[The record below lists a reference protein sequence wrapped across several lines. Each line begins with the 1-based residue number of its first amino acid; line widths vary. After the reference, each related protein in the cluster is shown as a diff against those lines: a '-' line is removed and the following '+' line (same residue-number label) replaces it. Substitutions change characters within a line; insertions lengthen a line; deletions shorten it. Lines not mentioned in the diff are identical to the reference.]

1 MSEQQNGHSLERP
14 EEKHKLA
21 SINGRSHQATTQ
33 DTDVAL
39 GFLKGH
45 TVGWQANG
53 WFVQIV
59 AIEPKRDKEH
69 SPGIQ
74 ATSVLPDEIDT
85 LKTWLEA
92 QHTKEW
98 NIYFAVNPLASRLNS
113 KANKY
118 NIAALAY
125 LHVDNDPQDGVPL
138 HEERARLLTDAKLF
152 LVKPTELVDSGNGL
166 GLFWRLDKPIPVDGN
181 VSELESTNERL
192 KDHFKA
198 DHCHNIDRIMR
209 LPGTINWPDYRKT
222 AKGRVPVAAQLLDRN
237 DEAYTLKSFDF
248 LPAVAVK
255 TKASTVVGSA
265 ETSGVVR
272 FDQMLAGDDAL
283 RKRWEGDTTGLKD
296 TSRSGLDMSLVSLAV
311 IRGFNDAE
319 ITTILHAFKHGKA
332 AQDKRGDDYIKPM
345 LAKTRKKHVLT
356 RNLSWTAY
364 RLAAE
369 HFTTEDGTWRL
380 RHWRDDFYLWHCD
393 AYQRATT
400 DDIDACIQNYLEGAY
415 CLKAKGKHESYNPT
429 PHGIGQV
436 REILGGIVHVGD
448 GYGMPCWLEQR
459 DSDPKP
465 GELLVMANGLL
476 HLPTRT
482 LHAHCPRLFTTTA
495 LPYPYD
501 PQAKFPMAW
510 HDFMR
515 TLWSDDKESI
525 ETLQEWAGYT
535 LEPEPSQQKILGLIG
550 PPRGGK
556 GVITR
561 VLQAML
567 GETNC
572 IGPTLSSL
580 GRNFGMQ
587 PLIDKTLAVISD
599 ARFKFGSDVVT
610 ERLLSISGQDE
621 MTIDRKYKEPWT
633 GRLKARF
640 MLCSNEL
647 PNLEDASGAL
657 ASRFILLQ
665 LTESWLDREDTE
677 LPGRLMQE
685 LPGIFNWALEGL
697 DRLHKRGFFR
707 QPTTAKKLIEEFK
720 ELTSPVKAF
729 LRDECVIGADL
740 RTECNQF
747 YLHWQMWCLH
757 NGRKEVGTKQQFGRD
772 IRAVMPTLDTK
783 QFRVNGKPK
792 YFYVGIGIANAH
804 TTEEFQRVLDQ
815 KERARKAK
823 LLL

>member
-1 MSEQQNGHSLERP
+1 MNEQQNGHHLEWP
-14 EEKHKLA
+14 EEKHNFA
-21 SINGRSHQATTQ
+21 SINGRSHPAATQ
-33 DTDVAL
+33 NIDVAL
-39 GFLKGH
+39 NFLKGH
-45 TVGWQANG
+45 TAGWQANG

-69 SPGIQ
+69 SPGIK
-74 ATSVLPDEIDT
+74 ATSVWPDEIDT
-85 LKTWLEA
+85 LKTCLEA
-92 QHTKEW
+92 WHANGW
-98 NIYFAVNPLASRLNS
+98 NIYFAVNPLNSLLFS
-113 KANKY
+113 KAKKQD
-118 NIAALAY
+118 IAALAY

-138 HEERARLLTDAKLF
+138 HEERERLLADAKHF
-152 LVKPTELVDSGNGL
+152 SVKPTELVDSGNGL
-166 GLFWRLDKPIPVDGN
+166 GLFWRLAEPIPVDGN
-181 VSELESTNERL
+181 VDELESTNERL
-192 KDHFKA
+192 KEHFKA

-222 AKGRVPVAAQLLDRN
+222 AKGRVPVSARLLDRN
-237 DEAYTLKSFDF
+237 DAAYTLKSFDF

-255 TKASTVVGSA
+255 TKASTVGSA
-265 ETSGVVR
+265 ETSGVAR

-296 TSRSGLDMSLVSLAV
+296 PSRSGLDMSLVSLTV

-319 ITTILHAFKHGKA
+319 IKTVLHAFKHGKA
-332 AQDKRGDDYIKPM
+332 AQDNRGDDYINPM
-345 LAKTRKKHVLT
+345 LAKTRQKRVLT
-356 RNLSWTAY
+356 RGNLSWTAY

-369 HFTTEDGTWRL
+369 RFTMEDGTWRL
-380 RHWRDDFYLWHCD
+380 RHWREDFYLWHGD
-393 AYQRATT
+393 AYRTATA
-400 DDIDACIQNYLEGAY
+400 DDINACIQNYLDGAY
-415 CLKAKGKHESYNPT
+415 CLKGKGKHEPYNPT
-429 PHGIGQV
+429 PHGIAQV
-436 REILGGIVHVGD
+436 REMLRGIAHVGD
-448 GYGMPCWLEQR
+448 GCDMPCWLERR
-459 DSDPKP
+459 DSDHKP

-482 LHAHCPRLFTTTA
+482 LHSLSPRLFTTTA

-501 PQAKFPMAW
+501 PQAGLPMAW
-510 HDFMR
+510 HGFMQ

-535 LEPEPSQQKILGLIG
+535 LVPEPSQQKMLGLIG

-567 GETNC
+567 GKANC

-580 GRNFGMQ
+580 GHNFGMQ

-621 MTIDRKYKEPWT
+621 MTIHRKYKDPWT

-665 LTESWLDREDTE
+665 LTESWLGREDTA

-685 LPGIFNWALEGL
+685 LPGIFNWALDGL
-697 DRLHKRGFFR
+697 DRLHERGFFR
-707 QPTTAKKLIEEFK
+707 QPATAMKLIEEFK
-720 ELTSPVKAF
+720 ELTSPVKVF
-729 LRDECVIGADL
+729 LRDKCVIDADL
-740 RTECNQF
+740 RTECSQL
-747 YLHWQMWCLH
+747 YLYWKMWCLH
-757 NGRKEVGTKQQFGRD
+757 NGRKEVGTQQQLGRD
-772 IRAVMPTLDTK
+772 IRAVISTLDTK
-783 QFRVNGKPK
+783 QFRVDGKPK
-792 YFYVGIGIANAH
+792 YFYVGIGIA
-804 TTEEFQRVLDQ
+804 
-815 KERARKAK
+815 
-823 LLL
+823 